1 VFHPDPEQFFIGAC
15 KKSVFSYGQAG
26 FRIEFKKAAEKS
38 SGKSSE
44 KSSGKTSGKMS
55 GKILALIKE
64 NRYIT
69 IPELSEKIG
78 VTERTIERNLQ
89 KLQDEHFLKRVGGAK
104 GGHWEVI
111 SP

>member
-1 VFHPDPEQFFIGAC
+1 LKIIRECEDAGLPEP
-15 KKSVFSYGQAG
+15 VFSYDQSG
-26 FRIEFKKAAEKS
+26 FRIEFKKAAEK
-38 SGKSSE
+38 
-44 KSSGKTSGKMS
+44 TSGKMSGKTS

-64 NRYIT
+64 NRYIA

-89 KLQDEHFLKRVGGAK
+89 KLQDENFLKRVGGAK

-111 SP
+111 EA